1 MTTAT
6 TASPKKVFTGVV
18 RASYVNVFNTKFN
31 DLSGKDE
38 YSLMIL
44 IPKKDKETVSKIK
57 KAIDFAREG
66 KWKDKTPKGF
76 STTFKDG
83 DDEEIIPESVEVGDA
98 PYAGHYFMN
107 LKTSTKPGVVDRN
120 LDKIIDESTFRSG
133 DYCRVSIVAF
143 AYDQKGNRGISF
155 ALHNIQVLKKGEPL
169 GGQSRA
175 EDDFDV
181 VDEDDDEMDFLD

>member
-6 TASPKKVFTGVV
+6 TVSPKKVFTGVV

-83 DDEEIIPESVEVGDA
+83 DDEEHLPESVEVGDE
-98 PYAGHYFMN
+98 PYTGHFFMN
-107 LKTSTKPGVVDRN
+107 LKTSTKPGIVDRN
-120 LDKIIDESTFRSG
+120 TDKIIDESTFRSG
-133 DYCRVSIVAF
+133 DYCRVSMMAF

-175 EDDFDV
+175 EDDFEV
-181 VDEDDDEMDFLD
+181 VSEDDDDMDFLD